1 MNPSWLQVAHAEVG
15 QQEIAGA
22 QHNPRIVAYH
32 DTTSLRA
39 TTDEVPWCASF
50 VGWCLEQA
58 GLQHPR
64 SARARDYAD
73 WGVPLDKPVLG
84 AVVVLTRPGGGH
96 VGFYLGQR
104 DGKWLILGGNQSNR
118 VNVAPYA
125 PGRVLAIRWPSGVP
139 LPNAAAP
146 LSKSGVIWGSGVAG
160 AATAVQ
166 IVAQIGNGLLEQPSA
181 VATARGWMQ
190 DGTAIGVVLGVVA
203 LAGVVFAILARR
215 AGKRKAESGE

>member
-50 VGWCLEQA
+50 VGWCLERA
-58 GLQHPR
+58 GLDHPR
-64 SARARDYAD
+64 SARARDYAE
-73 WGVPLDKPVLG
+73 WGVPLERPVLG

-104 DGKWLILGGNQSNR
+104 DGQWLILGGNQSNR

-125 PGRVLAIRWPSGVP
+125 PGRMVAVRWPSGVP

-146 LSKSGVIWGSGVAG
+146 LSKSGVVQGSVVAG
-160 AATAVQ
+160 LAT
-166 IVAQIGNGLLEQPSA
+166 VAQIGHGLLEQPGA

-190 DGTAIGVVLGVVA
+190 DGTIVGLVLGVVA
-203 LAGVVFAILARR
+203 LAGVVWAILARR
-215 AGKRKAESGE
+215 AGKKAEEAAGE

>member
-1 MNPSWLQVAHAEVG
+1 MNPSWLQIAHAEVG

-22 QHNPRIVAYH
+22 QHNSRILAYH
-32 DTTSLRA
+32 GTTSLNAR
-39 TTDEVPWCASF
+39 TDEVPWCASF

-64 SARARDYAD
+64 SARARDYAE
-73 WGVPLDKPVLG
+73 WGVPLERPVLG

-96 VGFYLGQR
+96 VGFYVGQR
-104 DGKWLILGGNQSNR
+104 DGQWLILGGNQSNR

-125 PGRVLAIRWPSGVP
+125 PSRMVAVRWPSGVA

-146 LSKSGVIWGSGVAG
+146 LSKSGVVQGSVVAG
-160 AATAVQ
+160 LATM
-166 IVAQIGNGLLEQPSA
+166 AQIGHGLLEQPGA

-190 DGTAIGVVLGVVA
+190 DGTIVGLVLGVVA
-203 LAGVVFAILARR
+203 LAGVVWAILARR
-215 AGKRKAESGE
+215 AGKRKAEAEK